1 VLGPPRRGSRRLPAR
16 LLAAGASLVVAAASL
31 TACVSSGDEV
41 GVSLI
46 LKTLTNPYF
55 VAMREAAEQK
65 AKAAGIELSVAAGTM
80 DGDTQNQINEI
91 YTAIAR
97 GDKGILITSNG
108 NSVNAAI
115 RLARDNGLYVIA
127 LDTPPIP
134 ADVTDNTYATDNTQ
148 AGRLIGQYTAA
159 RLNGKKAVIA
169 MLDLYNDQ
177 VASVDIQRD
186 HGFLEGMG
194 IDPGSDSQLA
204 QEPRTGQYK
213 GFGGGQGGDYQI
225 ACHQPTQG
233 AVDGGRTAMEQCLSA
248 NPDINVVYSI
258 NEPAG
263 RGAYAALQAAGATDK
278 AFVVTIDGS
287 CEGMADVQAGT
298 FAADATQYPGDMA
311 AIGVQAVVARS
322 EGKQPPGVTPGKTFL
337 DTGTN
342 LVASQVPNGVQAQTV
357 DEGLTRCWGS
367 KDGT

>member
-1 VLGPPRRGSRRLPAR
+1 MHRSGRRHRRRLHSR
-16 LLAAGASLVVAAASL
+16 LLAALVTMATAAGTL
-31 TACVSSGDEV
+31 TACVSSGDEI

-55 VAMREAAEQK
+55 VAMRDAAQAK
-65 AKAAGIELSVAAGTM
+65 ADAAGIELSVAAGTA

-97 GDKGILITSNG
+97 GDKGILIASNG

-148 AGRLIGQYTAA
+148 AGRLIGQYAAA
-159 RLNGKKAVIA
+159 RLGGKKAVIA

-177 VASVDIQRD
+177 VASVDIERD

-194 IDPGSDSQLA
+194 IDPASDSQLA
-204 QEPRTGQYK
+204 QEPREGRYQ
-213 GFGGGQGGDYQI
+213 GVNGGKGGDYVI

-248 NPDINVVYSI
+248 DPDINVVFSV

-263 RGAYAALQAAGATDK
+263 RGAYAALGAAGAREQ

-287 CEGMADVQAGT
+287 CEGMADVGNGT

-311 AIGVQAVVARS
+311 AIGIDALVKLSNGQ
-322 EGKQPPGVTPGKTFL
+322 QPPGVTEGKTFL

-342 LVASQVPNGVQAQTV
+342 LVATEVPDGVETQTV
-357 DEGLTRCWGS
+357 DEGLQRCWGS
-367 KDGT
+367 TSGT